1 MFGRKYKIQNQI
13 LKNKIQEQKSG
24 LNYLASEL
32 TKSYKKCD
40 KLLDENLK
48 LKDYQTKIEE
58 ILKDLKYCLLIC
70 EFLAIPEMTKFI
82 SIIIEKSIRKW
93 IQF

>member
-1 MFGRKYKIQNQI
+1 MFGIKKLKRENQF
-13 LKNKIQEQKSG
+13 LKNKIQDQKGG
-24 LNYLASEL
+24 LQYLAQEL

-58 ILKDLKYCLLIC
+58 ILKDLKYCLSIC
-70 EFLAIPEMTKFI
+70 EFLTMPEMTKFI
-82 SIIIEKSIRKW
+82 TIIVEKNLRK
-93 IQF
+93 